1 MFQLDSDAVSVLQ
14 AVCSTVSGK
23 LSCASKLEKM
33 CLRVRRE
40 LVFNFQFPSHAVSTC
55 HLWAL
60 PLSPH
65 PLASNAVTT
74 FSGCAFFGLPSPD
87 PQPLPANTTTIE
99 LRTPPTLL
107 HIAHDGSKHEIHA
120 RATTRQ
126 LRGPSPATGATFIP
140 GKRALVGRGE
150 KRGRQCT

>member
-33 CLRVRRE
+33 CLVSWSP
-40 LVFNFQFPSHAVSTC
+40 VFFTC
-55 HLWAL
+55 WKHVPQKWAL

-99 LRTPPTLL
+99 LRTPPTLSD
-107 HIAHDGSKHEIHA
+107 IAHDGSKHEIHA

-140 GKRALVGRGE
+140 GKRAFAW
-150 KRGRQCT
+150 